1 MPSKNFTDRFVQ
13 TVSFNKAVTEYTDT
27 NPGSHGLRLRVNKT
41 NKSFSSMYVAPDGN
55 RKRYTLGTY
64 PALSLKEAR
73 AAFNQIRV
81 YIENGEDPSQE
92 KRAQRLNARQGSTF
106 KDIAKLYM
114 RRHAELKLKPK
125 TINEYQ
131 NQLLSDIYPFIGHR
145 RVDNEELTKRDLI
158 ICIDKVVDRGALVKA
173 NRITALLKAIFRWA
187 SEEDYI
193 QYNPSYG
200 IRKRSLE
207 KPRSRVLSD
216 DEIKHFWKHFGAE
229 GVTEAVSI
237 AAKLELVLGH
247 RTSEI
252 TQQPKNQIVLN
263 TNQPF
268 WIIEDTK
275 NKLEHKQPL
284 CNLAIDLIRRAIELS
299 GESEFLFPSPV
310 NKFQPIGPHA
320 VTKAILRRRDTLGFH
335 FTSHDLRRTM
345 NTRLAAMGI
354 DLEMRKRILNH
365 KSNGS
370 SADINEAAY
379 NWHKYENEIRSIMN
393 AWENQLLAITE
404 GKTFPVN
411 VISLNAIAN

>member
-81 YIENGEDPSQE
+81 HIENGKDPSQE

-106 KDIAKLYM
+106 EDIAKLYM
-114 RRHAELKLKPK
+114 RRHAELKLKLK

-145 RVDNEELTKRDLI
+145 RVDNQELTKRDLI

-187 SEEDYI
+187 NEEDYI

-216 DEIKHFWKHFGAE
+216 DEIKHFWNNFGAE

-252 TQQPKNQIVLN
+252 TQQPKNQIDLN
-263 TNQPF
+263 ATQPF

-275 NKLEHKQPL
+275 NKQEHKQPL
-284 CNLAIDLIRRAIELS
+284 CNLAIDLILRAIELS

-379 NWHKYENEIRSIMN
+379 NWHKYENEIRSILN

-404 GKTFPVN
+404 GKTLPVN

>member
-41 NKSFSSMYVAPDGN
+41 NKSFSSMYVAPDGR

-81 YIENGEDPSQE
+81 YIENGKDPSQE

-131 NQLLSDIYPFIGHR
+131 NQLSSDIYPFIGHR

-187 SEEDYI
+187 NEEDYI

-200 IRKRSLE
+200 IRKRSRE
-207 KPRSRVLSD
+207 KPRSRVLND
-216 DEIKHFWKHFGAE
+216 DEIKHFWNNFGAE

-252 TQQPKNQIVLN
+252 TQQTKNQIDLS

-268 WIIEDTK
+268 WTIEDTK
-275 NKLEHKQPL
+275 NKQEHKQPL
-284 CNLAIDLIRRAIELS
+284 CTLAIDLIRRAIELS

-354 DLEMRKRILNH
+354 DLEMRKLILNH

-370 SADINEAAY
+370 SADINETAY
-379 NWHKYENEIRSIMN
+379 NWHKYENEIRSILN
-393 AWENQLLAITE
+393 AWGNQLLAITE
-404 GKTFPVN
+404 GRTLPLN